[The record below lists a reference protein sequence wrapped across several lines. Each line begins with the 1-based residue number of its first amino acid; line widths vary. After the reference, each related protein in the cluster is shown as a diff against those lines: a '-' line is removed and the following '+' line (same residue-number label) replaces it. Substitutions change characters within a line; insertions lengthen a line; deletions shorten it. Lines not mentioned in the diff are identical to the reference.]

1 MKGTIRMGYDI
12 QEMIAERLGGENF
25 GKDTKIYKF
34 AMIKMAKDEAKKR
47 NPEISMID
55 MGVGEPDEAADSSI
69 VEVLNEEAGK
79 SENRFYADNGIP
91 EFGKAA
97 AAYMEK
103 IFGVKGL
110 DPDKNIL
117 HGIGSKPIL
126 AMLPACFINPGDIT
140 LATVPGYPVLSTWTK
155 YMGGEVINLPL
166 IEENN
171 YYPDFS
177 KIPNEILSRAKFL
190 YINYPNNPTGQG
202 ATKEFYEEVV
212 SFAKANNVLVVADS
226 AYANLT
232 YDNEKP
238 ISFLSVEGA
247 MDVGIELHSLS
258 KAFNMTGW
266 RMAFAVGNPL
276 VIKAYAS
283 VKDNTDSGQFRAIQ
297 KAGIYAMNHPEL
309 TSALAEKYSRR
320 LDLLVESL
328 SKLGFSAEKPKGSFF
343 LYVKSP
349 KGVAKGI
356 SFEKAEDAA
365 KYFIENASISVVP
378 WDDAGPY
385 LRFSATFEAASL
397 EEEVKTIQEMERRLS
412 KLNLVF

>member
-1 MKGTIRMGYDI
+1 MKGTIKMVYDI
-12 QEMIAERLGGENF
+12 QKMIAERLGGENF
-25 GKDTKIYKF
+25 GKATKIYKF

-47 NPEISMID
+47 SPERPMID
-55 MGVGEPDEAADSSI
+55 MGVGEPDGPADSSI
-69 VEVLNEEAGK
+69 VKVLSEEAGK

-91 EFGKAA
+91 EFSKAA
-97 AAYMEK
+97 AVYMERV
-103 IFGVKGL
+103 FGVKGL

-126 AMLPACFINPGDIT
+126 AMLPSCFINLGDVT

-155 YMGGEVINLPL
+155 YLGGEVFNLPL
-166 IEENN
+166 TEANN
-171 YYPDFS
+171 YYPDFNE
-177 KIPNEILSRAKFL
+177 IPSEILSRAKLL

-202 ATKEFYEEVV
+202 ATREFYQDVV
-212 SFAKANNVLVVADS
+212 KFAKANNILVVADS

-232 YDNEKP
+232 YDGQPP

-247 MDVGIELHSLS
+247 IDVGIELHSLS

-276 VIKAYAS
+276 AIKAYAS

-309 TSALAEKYSRR
+309 TDVLAEKYSRR
-320 LDLLVESL
+320 LDLLVEAL
-328 SKLGFSAEKPKGSFF
+328 SSLGFSPKKPKGSFF
-343 LYVKSP
+343 LYVKAP
-349 KGVAKGI
+349 KGAGKGVT
-356 SFEKAEDAA
+356 FPTAESAA

-378 WDDAGPY
+378 WDDAGSY
-385 LRFSATFEAASL
+385 LRFSATFEAKTI
-397 EEEVKTIQEMERRLS
+397 EEELEIVNEMKNRLV
-412 KLNLVF
+412 KLNLAF

>member
-1 MKGTIRMGYDI
+1 MGYDI
-12 QEMIAERLGGENF
+12 QKMIAERLGGDNF
-25 GKDTKIYKF
+25 GKATKIYKF

-47 NPEISMID
+47 NPHVSMID
-55 MGVGEPDEAADSSI
+55 MGVGEPDEPADHSI
-69 VEVLNEEAGK
+69 VKVLNEEAGK

-91 EFGKAA
+91 EFSKAA
-97 AAYMEK
+97 VSYMEK
-103 IFGVKGL
+103 VFGVKDL

-155 YMGGEVINLPL
+155 YLGGEVFTLPL
-166 IEENN
+166 TEGNN
-171 YYPDFS
+171 YYPDFDE
-177 KIPNEILSRAKFL
+177 IPSEILSRAKLL
-190 YINYPNNPTGQG
+190 YINYPNNPTGQS
-202 ATKEFYEEVV
+202 ASKEFYQDVV
-212 SFAKANNVLVVADS
+212 SFAKENNILVVADS

-232 YDNEKP
+232 YDNETP

-276 VIKAYAS
+276 AIKAYAT

-309 TSALAEKYSRR
+309 TDVLAEKYSRR
-320 LDLLVESL
+320 LDLLVDAL
-328 SKLGFSAEKPKGSFF
+328 SELGFSAKKPKGSFF

-349 KGVAKGI
+349 KGAGERITFK
-356 SFEKAEDAA
+356 KAEEAA

-378 WDDAGPY
+378 WDDAGAY
-385 LRFSATFEAASL
+385 LRFSATFEADTL
-397 EEEVKTIQEMERRLS
+397 EEEREIIREMKTRLE
-412 KLNLVF
+412 KLDLTF